1 MQYARQLVA
10 TVSIIVFL
18 ASPYSYDVV
27 YVYVRIASRPLHG
40 RHHIHMYITRLGI
53 GVAVAVLIL
62 IFIL

>member
-18 ASPYSYDVV
+18 ASPYSYVV